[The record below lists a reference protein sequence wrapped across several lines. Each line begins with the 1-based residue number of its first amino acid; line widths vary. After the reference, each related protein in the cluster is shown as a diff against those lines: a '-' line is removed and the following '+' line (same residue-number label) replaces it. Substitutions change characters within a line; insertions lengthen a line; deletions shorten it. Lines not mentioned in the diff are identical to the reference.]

1 MWIRERGDMTESRHN
16 IATKQDGKPLPSSVG
31 QKSAAPLTMYTLK
44 MTGTDS
50 AGFIVTM
57 PCGPIQDEF
66 ERMVDALIT
75 ELASRFGNKLD
86 GIYLYGS
93 IARGNARPN
102 DSDLDV
108 TLVFKDPLT
117 DIQRQEVEKLRVELQ
132 ERHSEVTKVDFD
144 IGLITDVLDPKNKYS
159 WGYWIKHCCKC
170 VWGNDLSH
178 KFPLLKPSR
187 EIAFAIN
194 GDFHK
199 VVEDYIAK
207 IVSQKNKKDVLRL
220 KREVSRKLIRSTNV
234 LRNQNDASWP
244 VTLENYYETF
254 CEVCP
259 NECNKLEYIL
269 EQANAPDP
277 ETDIFTQRVSSF
289 SDWLKSASNIR
300 ESL

>member
-108 TLVFKDPLT
+108 TL
-117 DIQRQEVEKLRVELQ
+117 
-132 ERHSEVTKVDFD
+132 
-144 IGLITDVLDPKNKYS
+144 
-159 WGYWIKHCCKC
+159 
-170 VWGNDLSH
+170 
-178 KFPLLKPSR
+178 
-187 EIAFAIN
+187 
-194 GDFHK
+194 
-199 VVEDYIAK
+199 
-207 IVSQKNKKDVLRL
+207 
-220 KREVSRKLIRSTNV
+220 
-234 LRNQNDASWP
+234 
-244 VTLENYYETF
+244 